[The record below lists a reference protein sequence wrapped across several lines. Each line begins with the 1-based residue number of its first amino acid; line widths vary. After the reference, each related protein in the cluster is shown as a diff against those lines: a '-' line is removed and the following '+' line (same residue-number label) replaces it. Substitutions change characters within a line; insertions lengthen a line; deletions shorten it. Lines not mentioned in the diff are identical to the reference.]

1 MKIIDANIILH
12 YLLKDNL
19 ELHKKS
25 VVIIETNQILVPN
38 EIAAEIVYVLE
49 KVYGIP
55 KKEIYDV
62 LSTLFATGNFNF
74 INKDIILSSLK
85 YYSEYNLDYAD
96 ALLVSYYKI
105 QKTDVLTFDKKL
117 LKIIENI

>member
-1 MKIIDANIILH
+1 MKIIDANIILR

-25 VVIIETNQILVPN
+25 VVIVETNHLFVPN

-55 KKEIYDV
+55 KKEINDV
-62 LSTLFATGNFNF
+62 LGVLFARDNFKF
-74 INKDIILSSLK
+74 VDREIILFSLK
-85 YYSEYNLDYAD
+85 YYAEYNLDYAD

-105 QKTDVLTFDKKL
+105 QKIDVLTFDKKL
-117 LKIIENI
+117 LKIFEKI